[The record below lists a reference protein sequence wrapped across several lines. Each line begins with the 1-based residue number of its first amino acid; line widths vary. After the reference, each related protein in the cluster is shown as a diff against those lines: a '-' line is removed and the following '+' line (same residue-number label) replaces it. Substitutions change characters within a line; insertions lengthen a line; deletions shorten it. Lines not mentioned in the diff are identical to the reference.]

1 MSKYIIIEGT
11 DNVGKDT
18 QQDLIIKKLSDTVF
32 HKLHYSSLPF
42 KDASGYYDKEK
53 HATYSTELYESMF
66 LLMMKSK
73 LGHKVGDI
81 DINLIFNRAHLG
93 ETVYSPLYRGYSG
106 DYVFNIEKKY
116 TKALREELYLI
127 TLVNDPHTILKRDD
141 GKSFYGNEEEVMAE
155 VDGFKRAHR
164 LSTIKNKLLVNV
176 GTMNA
181 DEVSNIII
189 DFLNNQNTITGE
201 NKQLNLFK

>member
-42 KDASGYYDKEK
+42 KDAEGFDDKK
-53 HATYSTELYESMF
+53 MHATYSKKMYDDMF
-66 LLMMKSK
+66 KVMMNCKDK
-73 LGHKVGDI
+73 
-81 DINLIFNRAHLG
+81 DINFIFNRSHLG
-93 ETVYSPLYRGYSG
+93 ETIYSPLYRGYSG
-106 DYVFNIEKKY
+106 DYVLDIEKKY